1 MRIINSYYSNRIE
14 GNYTHPID
22 IEKAIKRQYSEDPAK
37 RKLQI
42 ESQIHV
48 EVQELINKRF
58 KKEFDVF
65 SLEFILALHKTFY
78 ENMPEEF
85 TTVYDDDHKESEEVV
100 PGELRK
106 REVKVGKHIPPDHHS
121 ISGFMDKFQSV
132 YNPNQL
138 HGLKKIL
145 AAACSHHRLLWIHP
159 FLDGNGRIARLFT
172 DTFMSY
178 VVKGYGLWTISRGFA
193 RNRDQYMEK
202 LNLADSVRQG
212 NYNGRGI
219 LSQKGLDDFCT
230 FFLELCIDQIDFMG
244 SLLDI
249 DGFLDRLNGYV
260 SMRENKIIAGM
271 TSLKKEAFYLL
282 KEAFLCG
289 TFNRGEADRLT
300 GLSERTAR
308 DILKTL
314 VQDELL
320 VSDTPKGPVRLHI
333 PSHAANY
340 LFPELFPHKPA
351 AYALSAK

>member
-1 MRIINSYYSNRIE
+1 
-14 GNYTHPID
+14 
-22 IEKAIKRQYSEDPAK
+22 
-37 RKLQI
+37 
-42 ESQIHV
+42 
-48 EVQELINKRF
+48 
-58 KKEFDVF
+58 
-65 SLEFILALHKTFY
+65 
-78 ENMPEEF
+78 
-85 TTVYDDDHKESEEVV
+85 
-100 PGELRK
+100 
-106 REVKVGKHIPPDHHS
+106 
-121 ISGFMDKFQSV
+121 
-132 YNPNQL
+132 
-138 HGLKKIL
+138 
-145 AAACSHHRLLWIHP
+145 
-159 FLDGNGRIARLFT
+159 
-172 DTFMSY
+172 
-178 VVKGYGLWTISRGFA
+178 
-193 RNRDQYMEK
+193 MEK

-340 LFPELFPHKPA
+340 LFPELFPHKAA